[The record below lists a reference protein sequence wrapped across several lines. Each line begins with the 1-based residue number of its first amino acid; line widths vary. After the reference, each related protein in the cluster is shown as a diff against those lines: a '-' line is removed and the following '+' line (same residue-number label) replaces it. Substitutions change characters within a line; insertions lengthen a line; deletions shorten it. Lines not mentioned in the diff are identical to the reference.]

1 MARAPRWARRMLLRT
16 RGRRAVARACRR
28 DVARILELHG
38 RGFSSETISKTVSL
52 SGGFV
57 DFVLRSHAAGEGEGE
72 GART

>member
-1 MARAPRWARRMLLRT
+1 M
-16 RGRRAVARACRR
+16 ARACRR

-38 RGFSSETISKTVSL
+38 RGFSPETISKTLSL